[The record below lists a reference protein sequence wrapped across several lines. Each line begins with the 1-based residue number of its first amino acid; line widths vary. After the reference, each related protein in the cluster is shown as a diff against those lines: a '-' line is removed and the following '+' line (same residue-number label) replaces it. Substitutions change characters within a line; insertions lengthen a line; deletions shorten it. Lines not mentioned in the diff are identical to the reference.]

1 MRAARRLQRD
11 DNGIFSP
18 RGGDRVYVRLCTL
31 SDTNYYRALYDYY
44 RSEAGYLYALGK
56 NLKDEYGR

>member
-1 MRAARRLQRD
+1 MTTGCFHPGEATVCTSALR
-11 DNGIFSP
+11 
-18 RGGDRVYVRLCTL
+18 TL
-31 SDTNYYRALYDYY
+31 SDTKYYRALYDYY

>member
-1 MRAARRLQRD
+1 MTT
-11 DNGIFSP
+11 GFFHP
-18 RGGDRVYVRLCTL
+18 GGRPKWRKNN
-31 SDTNYYRALYDYY
+31 DTNYYRALYDYY